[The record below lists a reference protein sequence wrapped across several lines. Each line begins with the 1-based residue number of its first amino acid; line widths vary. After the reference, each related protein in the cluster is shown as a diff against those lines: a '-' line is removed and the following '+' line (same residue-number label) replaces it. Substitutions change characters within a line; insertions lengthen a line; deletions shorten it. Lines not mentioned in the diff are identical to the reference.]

1 MSFCLLAAQ
10 RSKDPITQVG
20 ACVVDRQGN
29 LIGSGYNGM
38 PRGCHDDEF
47 PWGKGSTNTLENKH
61 LYVCHAELNAI
72 ANATGTMD
80 GCTIYVT
87 LFPCNECAKLII
99 QNGITEVVY
108 LTDKHAD
115 KPATKASKLM
125 LDSARVKYWHFG
137 SATLPASGTLPECTR
152 TRHARI
158 QGMAGPGAGWRAC
171 EVLGKRMGL
180 PGMQTFQIFTRT

>member
-1 MSFCLLAAQ
+1 MDDLSARMDAISLLDTHEFFMSFCLLAAQ

-125 LDSARVKYWHFG
+125 LDSARVKYWQLKSEKQF
-137 SATLPASGTLPECTR
+137 SIEFEDVE
-152 TRHARI
+152 AR
-158 QGMAGPGAGWRAC
+158 ALRSSSP
-171 EVLGKRMGL
+171 
-180 PGMQTFQIFTRT
+180 